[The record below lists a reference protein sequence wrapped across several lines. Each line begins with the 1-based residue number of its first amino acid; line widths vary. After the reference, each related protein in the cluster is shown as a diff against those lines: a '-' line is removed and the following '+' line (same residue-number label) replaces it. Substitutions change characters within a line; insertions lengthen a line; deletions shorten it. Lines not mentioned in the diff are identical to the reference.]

1 MPCCDLNRSRKEE
14 GLGQTGQQKWAKELS
29 QNLEGVVE
37 AEAAEHHQLRVE
49 VVAAEEEEEEEEA
62 EAEEAE
68 VVVAEAEEAEKK
80 LEIWLNPR
88 DLSLRVDI
96 WASQELECH

>member
-1 MPCCDLNRSRKEE
+1 MPCCDLNRSRKKEE

-49 VVAAEEEEEEEEA
+49 VVAAEVVVVVEEEEEEE
-62 EAEEAE
+62 EVAE
-68 VVVAEAEEAEKK
+68 VAEKK

>member
-1 MPCCDLNRSRKEE
+1 MPCCDLNRSRKKEE

-49 VVAAEEEEEEEEA
+49 VVAAEEVVVVVEEEEEE
-62 EAEEAE
+62 EEVAE
-68 VVVAEAEEAEKK
+68 VAEKK

>member
-1 MPCCDLNRSRKEE
+1 MPCCDLNRSRKKEE

-49 VVAAEEEEEEEEA
+49 VVAAEVVVVV
-62 EAEEAE
+62 EEAE

>member
-1 MPCCDLNRSRKEE
+1 MPCCDLNRSRKKEE

-49 VVAAEEEEEEEEA
+49 VVAAEVGVVV
-62 EAEEAE
+62 EEAE